1 MRTQEQ
7 FPISKMWNGSVA
19 FSSIPSDLI
28 LAGIPKINK
37 PQQAT
42 EEHKNNS
49 RLLFSQAGVCAC
61 MIDCVSAKLVKVKV
75 AAAVGGKE
83 PIDRQRQQSPRGGGR
98 LPVAARRIESNHQNH
113 CAITRTV
120 RAHVAVS
127 RVVCPP
133 AHALRTGII
142 WLCGVG
148 WGLVTSMWWWPPPL
162 FGVGCYSCVFDLK
175 KKYKNFKGFKFYR
188 KIFYEGIWNKRLN
201 PISSFEIPIE

>member
-61 MIDCVSAKLVKVKV
+61 MIDCVSAKLVKVSRGGSWRKGADRSTATAEPQRRRTATGGR
-75 AAAVGGKE
+75 AANRIKSPKSLCDNANGACTRRCLSCRV
-83 PIDRQRQQSPRGGGR
+83 SPRACVAHRYNLALGGWGGG
-98 LPVAARRIESNHQNH
+98 
-113 CAITRTV
+113 
-120 RAHVAVS
+120 
-127 RVVCPP
+127 
-133 AHALRTGII
+133 
-142 WLCGVG
+142 
-148 WGLVTSMWWWPPPL
+148 
-162 FGVGCYSCVFDLK
+162 
-175 KKYKNFKGFKFYR
+175 
-188 KIFYEGIWNKRLN
+188 
-201 PISSFEIPIE
+201 

>member
-61 MIDCVSAKLVKVKV
+61 MIDCVSAKLVKVSR
-75 AAAVGGKE
+75 GGSWRKGA
-83 PIDRQRQQSPRGGGR
+83 DRSTATAERPRGGGR

-113 CAITRTV
+113 CATTRTV

-142 WLCGVG
+142 WLWGVG
-148 WGLVTSMWWWPPPL
+148 G
-162 FGVGCYSCVFDLK
+162 G
-175 KKYKNFKGFKFYR
+175 
-188 KIFYEGIWNKRLN
+188 
-201 PISSFEIPIE
+201 